1 MTGDIII
8 AQQQMNEFI
17 TNAFNYFNG
26 RINIFNK
33 ARLIINWCN
42 MESSCTGGLTTNP
55 NTVIIYPNV
64 ILRFSNNKYDFLVKL
79 ISVII
84 HELYHV
90 DQFII
95 YDLMIY
101 DKSYHDAIENSVE
114 INSISYLY
122 NHINE
127 INKALNLDIVLCNE
141 EVNEYMCQYYINQ
154 SVYYH
159 RKKYAEHLISVFM
172 DMVSLSEY
180 ESIKD
185 GVLALMNNPE
195 SLIKISINGNELI
208 VKDKAYLQD
217 INILNDYL
225 YYNYYYKGYMVNKSF
240 EVVQCENGVC
250 FTLNCKTKYYIGT
263 VVK

>member
-1 MTGDIII
+1 
-8 AQQQMNEFI
+8 
-17 TNAFNYFNG
+17 
-26 RINIFNK
+26 
-33 ARLIINWCN
+33 
-42 MESSCTGGLTTNP
+42 
-55 NTVIIYPNV
+55 
-64 ILRFSNNKYDFLVKL
+64 
-79 ISVII
+79 
-84 HELYHV
+84 
-90 DQFII
+90 
-95 YDLMIY
+95 
-101 DKSYHDAIENSVE
+101 
-114 INSISYLY
+114 
-122 NHINE
+122 
-127 INKALNLDIVLCNE
+127 
-141 EVNEYMCQYYINQ
+141 MCQYYINQ
-154 SVYYH
+154 SIYYH

-185 GVLALMNNPE
+185 GVLALMNSPE

-250 FTLNCKTKYYIGT
+250 FTLNCKTKSYIGT